1 MKVLIMG
8 ILFFTSLSK
17 NETAILRNHLN
28 HAKILLFV
36 GQRKFLY
43 FSDGPALG
51 IEPMTSRTAVK
62 NSNEYC
68 AKASHSKTCST
79 HGIWLTSPSLTTGKS
94 PIKIFDV
101 PFKG

>member
-1 MKVLIMG
+1 MKVLIIG
-8 ILFFTSLSK
+8 ILFFTSPSK
-17 NETAILRNHLN
+17 NETAILRNHPS

-36 GQRKFLY
+36 GQRKFLN

-62 NSNEYC
+62 NSNEDC
-68 AKASHSKTCST
+68 AKASHSKACST
-79 HGIWLTSPSLTTGKS
+79 HGIWLTPPYLTTGKS
-94 PIKIFDV
+94 PTKMFDI